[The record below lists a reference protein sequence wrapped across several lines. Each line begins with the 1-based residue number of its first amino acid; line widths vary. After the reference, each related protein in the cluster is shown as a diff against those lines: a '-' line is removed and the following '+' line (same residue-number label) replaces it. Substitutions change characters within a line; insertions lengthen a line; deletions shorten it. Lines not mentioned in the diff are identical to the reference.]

1 MGIRT
6 RLRRAALAGTV
17 MAAGLGSAGLFL
29 VTDAW
34 AQSAY
39 ARPWLGVAMDPDA
52 PGPGVRVG
60 HVVRRSPADLAG
72 LHPGDRLVRVA
83 GAAIARGADVIR
95 AVALS
100 AVGDTVDVAFL
111 RDGAEQTAHVTLAAY
126 PSQDDMMRMDLVGTQ
141 APTWRDIEGVS
152 GAFPSSI
159 AALRGRVVVLDFWA
173 TWCAPCRIV
182 APKLGALQARYGAQ
196 GLSVLGVSTE
206 EAQDVALFAQR
217 LPMRYAVAVDKHAET
232 TRSYGVASL
241 PTLVVIDKRGI
252 VRDVAIG
259 YDPMADARLES
270 TVRGLLA
277 EAAP

>member
-1 MGIRT
+1 MSR
-6 RLRRAALAGTV
+6 RLRRVALAGMVT
-17 MAAGLGSAGLFL
+17 AAALGPAAL
-29 VTDAW
+29 VVADAS

-39 ARPWLGVAMDPDA
+39 ARPWLGVAMDSES

-72 LHPGDRLVRVA
+72 LRQGDRLVRIA
-83 GAAIARGADVIR
+83 GKAVARGADVVH
-95 AVALS
+95 AVATS
-100 AVGDTVDVAFL
+100 AVGDTVELAFL
-111 RDGAEQTAHVTLAAY
+111 RADVEQSARVTLAAY

-141 APTWRDIEGVS
+141 APPWRDVQGVS
-152 GAFPSSI
+152 GVFPPSI
-159 AALRGRVVVLDFWA
+159 DALRGRVVVLDFWA
-173 TWCAPCRIV
+173 TWCGPCRIV

-206 EAQDVALFAQR
+206 DVQDVALFAQR
-217 LPMRYAVAVDKHAET
+217 TPFRYAVAVDKHAET

-252 VRDVAIG
+252 VRDVTIG
-259 YDPMADARLES
+259 YDPTADARLES